1 MLVLH
6 LLLKFLLFVLV
17 TPPRP
22 CSPSLMETQMISLES
37 PEPDVSKI
45 HVKADVDE
53 CTSNIAIRA
62 LKYNHPASTSEQIQ
76 QVSKDEPMV
85 DVTRNQRIKDNI
97 DSDSN
102 ISECNIFDKPMT
114 PSSSIHDTKRK
125 RLRVLS
131 SSSEEDEPLVLRKK
145 NRRTSIN
152 VSQKKRT
159 NFKDKIK
166 PCSIVTDSLSVPDEY
181 TYGAL
186 LKRHHSRNSRHPYT
200 IRKWLKTNKKLNLTK
215 RRISPQSL
223 MILDATEENK
233 EHTIPISKDMINLA
247 DNEGKSH

>member
-1 MLVLH
+1 MLFLN
-6 LLLKFLLFVLV
+6 LLLNLLLFALV

-22 CSPSLMETQMISLES
+22 CSPSLLETQMISLES
-37 PEPDVSKI
+37 PEPEDSKI

-53 CTSNIAIRA
+53 CTSNIVIRT
-62 LKYNHPASTSEQIQ
+62 LKYNPSASTSEQVQ
-76 QVSKDEPMV
+76 HVSKDEQMV
-85 DVTRNQRIKDNI
+85 DLTRNQRIKDDI

-102 ISECNIFDKPMT
+102 ISGRNIFDKPMT
-114 PSSSIHDTKRK
+114 PRSSIPETKRK

-247 DNEGKSH
+247 DNGGKSH

>member
-6 LLLKFLLFVLV
+6 LLLILLFFALV

-22 CSPSLMETQMISLES
+22 CSPSLLETQMISIES
-37 PEPDVSKI
+37 PEPDDSKI
-45 HVKADVDE
+45 HVKANVDE
-53 CTSNIAIRA
+53 CTSNIAIRT
-62 LKYNHPASTSEQIQ
+62 LKYNHSASTSEQIQ
-76 QVSKDEPMV
+76 QVSKDKLMV
-85 DVTRNQRIKDNI
+85 DWTGNQRIKDNI

-102 ISECNIFDKPMT
+102 ISECNIFDKPLT
-114 PSSSIHDTKRK
+114 TSSSIPETKRK

-131 SSSEEDEPLVLRKK
+131 TSSEEDEPLVLRKK

-152 VSQKKRT
+152 VSHKKRT
-159 NFKDKIK
+159 HIKDKIK
-166 PCSIVTDSLSVPDEY
+166 PCSIVTDSLNIPDEY

-186 LKRHHSRNSRHPYT
+186 LKRHYSRNSRHPYI

-215 RRISPQSL
+215 RLISPQSL

-233 EHTIPISKDMINLA
+233 EHTIHISKDMINLA
-247 DNEGKSH
+247 DNEGKLH

>member
-1 MLVLH
+1 
-6 LLLKFLLFVLV
+6 
-17 TPPRP
+17 
-22 CSPSLMETQMISLES
+22 METQMISLES
-37 PEPDVSKI
+37 PEPDDSKI
-45 HVKADVDE
+45 NVKADVDK
-53 CTSNIAIRA
+53 CGSNIAIMA
-62 LKYNHPASTSEQIQ
+62 LKYSPSASTSEQIQ
-76 QVSKDEPMV
+76 QVSKDKQMV
-85 DVTRNQRIKDNI
+85 DLTGNRRIKDNV

-102 ISECNIFDKPMT
+102 ISECNIFDKHMT
-114 PSSSIHDTKRK
+114 PNSSIHDTKRK

-145 NRRTSIN
+145 NRRTSTN

-159 NFKDKIK
+159 NIKYKIK
-166 PCSIVTDSLSVPDEY
+166 PCSIVTDSLNIPDEY

-233 EHTIPISKDMINLA
+233 EHTIPISKDMINLT

>member
-1 MLVLH
+1 MLVLN
-6 LLLKFLLFVLV
+6 LLLNLLLFALV

-22 CSPSLMETQMISLES
+22 CSPSLLETQMISLES
-37 PEPDVSKI
+37 PESDDSKI
-45 HVKADVDE
+45 DVKADVDE
-53 CTSNIAIRA
+53 CGSNIAIRE
-62 LKYNHPASTSEQIQ
+62 LKYNPSASTSEQIQ
-76 QVSKDEPMV
+76 QVSKDKQMV
-85 DVTRNQRIKDNI
+85 DLTGNRRIKDNV

-102 ISECNIFDKPMT
+102 ISECNIFDKPIT
-114 PSSSIHDTKRK
+114 PSSSIPETKRK

-131 SSSEEDEPLVLRKK
+131 TSSEEDEPLVLRKK
-145 NRRTSIN
+145 NRRTSTN

-159 NFKDKIK
+159 NIKDKIK
-166 PCSIVTDSLSVPDEY
+166 PCSIVTDSLSIPDEY

-215 RRISPQSL
+215 RLISPQSL

-233 EHTIPISKDMINLA
+233 EHTIPISKDMINLT
-247 DNEGKSH
+247 DNEGKLH